1 MASPTL
7 KQLMKAQWFQG
18 FSLYNFKIYGI
29 ISTQEEIKRIKE
41 RAFADEE
48 KLNKVYDIL
57 GHGLIARGKR
67 VFEEGNWDL
76 DLVKQIMIEIYP
88 KYFEDDILKIDKL
101 SITISNFNQYH
112 TGIEDMYIDSINIE
126 TNELYLLD
134 SALVN

>member
-7 KQLMKAQWFQG
+7 EQLMKANWFEG
-18 FSLYNFKIYGI
+18 FSLHNFKIYGI

-41 RAFADEE
+41 LAVADEE
-48 KLNKVYDIL
+48 RLNTVYNIL

-67 VFEEGNWDL
+67 IFEEDNWDL
-76 DLVKQIMIEIYP
+76 DLVKQLLIEIYP
-88 KYFEDDILKIDKL
+88 KYFEDDIIKIDK
-101 SITISNFNQYH
+101 SYIVISNFNQYH